1 MVYVC
6 DNCDK
11 QWSYHIKK
19 CIFCGNDIR
28 ELSQTRYRVVG
39 CTQVNIPCRH
49 YRKVPYF
56 SYLLEDKNGTLIARS
71 CYEVFSIGDEINL
84 KTNKPKD
91 RCVGIIGTGQ
101 MGKQIAGYL
110 LRYGYSAILKT
121 RDPQD
126 VDTLLSKFIGNLSRN
141 SPPEQVEQ
149 YSKQVEITADYADL
163 ENCALIIEATPENLE
178 IKREVFEKL
187 SATCNRETIF
197 ASNTSSISIDA
208 IASVTDRPEKC
219 IGLHFFNPVSKMNLV
234 EVVLGEYTSEDTK
247 EKTIEFSKNLDKDA
261 VVVKNSPGF
270 IVNRLLLPQINE
282 AVHLLEEGVATREDI
297 DRAVTSGLN
306 HPMGP
311 FALADFIGIDVCIS
325 ILETLNDA
333 LKDDKYTPADTFYN
347 MLRDNQ
353 IGKKVGE
360 GFYEY

>member
-11 QWSYHIKK
+11 QWSYEIKK

-28 ELSQTRYRVVG
+28 EVLQTRYRIVG
-39 CTQVNIPCRH
+39 CTQVNIPSRY

-56 SYLLEDKNGTLIARS
+56 SYLLEDKDGSLIAKS

-84 KTNKPKD
+84 KTDKSKD
-91 RCVGIIGTGQ
+91 RGVGIIGTGQ
-101 MGKQIAGYL
+101 MGTEIAGYL
-110 LRYGYSAILKT
+110 VRHGYSVILKT
-121 RDPQD
+121 RDTQD
-126 VDTLLSKFIGNLSRN
+126 KDTALSKLIGNLSRN
-141 SPPEQVEQ
+141 STAEQVEQ
-149 YSKQVEITADYADL
+149 YAKQVEITADYADL
-163 ENCALIIEATPENLE
+163 ENCALIVEATPENLD
-178 IKREVFEKL
+178 IKRDVFKKL
-187 SATCNRETIF
+187 SAACNREAIL

-208 IASVTDRPEKC
+208 ISSATDRPEKC

-234 EVVLGEYTSEDTK
+234 EVVVGEYTSEDTK
-247 EKTIEFSKNLDKDA
+247 EKIIEFSKDLDKEA

-325 ILETLNDA
+325 IL
-333 LKDDKYTPADTFYN
+333 KH
-347 MLRDNQ
+347 
-353 IGKKVGE
+353 
-360 GFYEY
+360 